1 MLSEQ
6 FADTLARTAAPYSC
20 VQQELKE
27 RFDRMMSPD
36 WATEKQNI
44 ELNGSDPEYVIDE
57 KFVCVTDKS
66 LLEEY
71 VAELDVSGQLQN
83 RE

>member
-1 MLSEQ
+1 
-6 FADTLARTAAPYSC
+6 
-20 VQQELKE
+20 
-27 RFDRMMSPD
+27 MMSPD